1 MQRIDYER
9 ITRYNFLLVETSRQ
23 SLVVIGKSW
32 RKKSCRRPIYSLLV
46 VKDCEMGGCKQE
58 ENPWDISLR
67 GIIDRKKIS
76 TRRVLGVLRMKIHSV
91 NSVLNSA
98 RLTIDTRAGKTFSS
112 QPFIFDASLCL
123 CKRIYIYAKLFVASN
138 NLKRES

>member
-1 MQRIDYER
+1 M
-9 ITRYNFLLVETSRQ
+9 
-23 SLVVIGKSW
+23 VVIGKSW
-32 RKKSCRRPIYSLLV
+32 RKKSCRRAIYSLLV

-123 CKRIYIYAKLFVASN
+123 CKRIYIYICKIICCVEQFEEGKLVDEVKQ
-138 NLKRES
+138 NLTRFTKKH